1 VLREKDTPS
10 QNARNPHL
18 HRLVRSILER
28 YELLKLKQTLLYA
41 YDASPFYHQLFNKY
55 HVKPRDITS
64 FADMT
69 KLPMTTPGDLQAD
82 TRSFFCV
89 PEQKF
94 IKVFTTSGTTSKPKQ
109 TYFTQHDLGS
119 IIFSSKTGMR
129 LFYHVTPNDRV
140 RLTFEEG
147 YGTEIWGN
155 RYCLERT
162 FGEIGALT
170 LVTGRLKIEDELKI
184 LLEYK
189 PTIFMDVSSRI
200 NYLTNEL
207 KKIHDLDTLGI
218 TRILLGAEPTPKAM
232 RKNIEKIWNTDVYMG
247 YGTTELGLNLAGECE
262 EKHGMHLT
270 ETNFLTEVIDPKT
283 GEHLEDGEIGE
294 LVFTTFN
301 REGMP
306 FIRYRSHDL
315 GRIIPDRCPCGLPL
329 KKIEIKGRT
338 DDMLPIG
345 AGDNFFTRMFDD
357 ILFGQ
362 PEVIEYQAI
371 FERKEGK
378 DHITIIAETTTI
390 TDTLRKKI
398 FAELME
404 LPEIKNGVHN
414 SNTVAPPL
422 VQLVKP
428 NTLDRN
434 SLKARRLIDKRN
446 LYD

>member
-1 VLREKDTPS
+1 MLREKNTSS
-10 QNARNPHL
+10 QNALKPSL
-18 HRLVRSILER
+18 HRRVRYILER
-28 YELLKLKQTLLYA
+28 YEWLKLKQTLLYA
-41 YDASPFYHQLFNKY
+41 YDSSPFYHQLFNKY

-82 TRSFFCV
+82 PRSFFCV
-89 PEQKF
+89 PDEKF
-94 IKVFTTSGTTSKPKQ
+94 IKVFTTSGTTSAPKKS
-109 TYFTQHDLGS
+109 YFTQRDIDS
-119 IIFSSKTGMR
+119 IINSSVTGMR
-129 LFYHVTPNDRV
+129 LLYHIVPHDIV

-155 RYCLERT
+155 RYCLEHT
-162 FGEIGALT
+162 FEKIGALT
-170 LVTGRLKIEDELKI
+170 LVTGRLKIEDELKM

-189 PTIFMDVSSRI
+189 PTVFMDVSSRI
-200 NYLTNEL
+200 NYLTSEL
-207 KKIHDLDTLGI
+207 KKFHDLDTLGI
-218 TRILLGAEPTPKAM
+218 NRILLGAEPTPNAM
-232 RKNIEKIWNTDVYMG
+232 RKMIEKAWNTDVYMG
-247 YGTTELGLNLAGECE
+247 YGTSEFGMNMAGECE
-262 EKHGMHLT
+262 EKHGMHMT
-270 ETNFLTEVIDPKT
+270 ETNFLTEVIDPST
-283 GEHLEDGEIGE
+283 GEHLENGEIGE
-294 LVFTTFN
+294 LVFTTLN

-306 FIRYRSHDL
+306 FIRYQSHDL
-315 GRIIPDRCPCGLPL
+315 GRIISDRCPCGLPL

-345 AGDNFFTRMFDD
+345 AGDNLFTRMFDD
-357 ILFGQ
+357 ILFGHS
-362 PEVIEYQAI
+362 EVIEYQAI

-398 FAELME
+398 FAELMK
-404 LPEIKNGVHN
+404 LPEINNGVHN

>member
-1 VLREKDTPS
+1 LR
-10 QNARNPHL
+10 
-18 HRLVRSILER
+18 
-28 YELLKLKQTLLYA
+28 LKKALLYA
-41 YDASPFYHQLFNKY
+41 YTTSPFYHQLFQN
-55 HVKPRDITS
+55 HHIKPRDITTY
-64 FADMT
+64 ADLT
-69 KLPMTTPGDLQAD
+69 KLPMTTPDDLQANP
-82 TRSFFCV
+82 RSFFCV
-89 PEQKF
+89 PDEKF
-94 IKVFTTSGTTSKPKQ
+94 IKVFTTSGTTSAPKKA
-109 TYFTQHDLGS
+109 YFTQRDIDS
-119 IIFSSKTGMR
+119 IINSSVTGMH
-129 LFYHVTPNDRV
+129 LLYHITPHDIV

-155 RYCLERT
+155 RYCLEHT
-162 FGEIGALT
+162 FGKIGALT

-189 PTIFMDVSSRI
+189 PTVFMDVSSRI
-200 NYLTNEL
+200 NYLTTEL
-207 KKIHDLDTLGI
+207 KKLHDLDTLGI
-218 TRILLGAEPTPKAM
+218 NRILLGAEPTPNTM
-232 RKNIEKIWNTDVYMG
+232 RKKIEKAWNTDVYMG
-247 YGTTELGLNLAGECE
+247 YGTTEFGMNMAGECE
-262 EKHGMHLT
+262 EKHGMHMT
-270 ETNFLTEVIDPKT
+270 ETNFLTEVIDPST

-294 LVFTTFN
+294 LVFTTLN

-315 GRIIPDRCPCGLPL
+315 GRIIANRCNCGLPL

-345 AGDNFFTRMFDD
+345 AGDNLFTRMFDD

-398 FAELME
+398 LTGLME
-404 LPEIKNGVHN
+404 LPEINNGVHI

>member
-1 VLREKDTPS
+1 
-10 QNARNPHL
+10 
-18 HRLVRSILER
+18 
-28 YELLKLKQTLLYA
+28 
-41 YDASPFYHQLFNKY
+41 
-55 HVKPRDITS
+55 
-64 FADMT
+64 M
-69 KLPMTTPGDLQAD
+69 KLPMTNPSDLQENL
-82 TRSFFCV
+82 RSFFCV
-89 PEQKF
+89 SEDKF
-94 IKVFTTSGTTSKPKQ
+94 IKVFTTSGTTSAPKKAYL
-109 TYFTQHDLGS
+109 TRRDINTIINSS
-119 IIFSSKTGMR
+119 ITGMR
-129 LFYHVTPNDRV
+129 LIYHITPHDIV

-155 RYCLERT
+155 RYCYEHI
-162 FGEIGALT
+162 FGKIGALT
-170 LVTGRLKIEDELKI
+170 IVTGRLKIEDELKI

-189 PTIFMDVSSRI
+189 PTVFMDVSSRI
-200 NYLTNEL
+200 NFLTSEL
-207 KKIHDLDTLGI
+207 KKLHDLDTLGI
-218 TRILLGAEPTPKAM
+218 TRILLGAEPTPNSM
-232 RKNIEKIWNTDVYMG
+232 RKKIEQAWNTDVFMG
-247 YGTTELGLNLAGECE
+247 YGTTEIGMNMAAECE

-270 ETNFLTEVIDPKT
+270 ETNFLTEVIDPVT

-294 LVFTTFN
+294 LVFTTLN

-306 FIRYRSHDL
+306 LIRYRSHDL
-315 GRIIPDRCPCGLPL
+315 GRIIPDRCSCGLPL

-345 AGDNFFTRMFDD
+345 AGDNLFTRMFDD
-357 ILFGQ
+357 VLFGQ

-378 DHITIIAETTTI
+378 DHITIIAETSTI
-390 TDTLRKKI
+390 TETLRKKI
-398 FAELME
+398 FTGLME
-404 LPEIKNGVHN
+404 LPEINNGVHI

>member
-1 VLREKDTPS
+1 MLRKTDTPS
-10 QNARNPHL
+10 QNTLKPALYRI
-18 HRLVRSILER
+18 VRSILER
-28 YELLKLKQTLLYA
+28 YELLELKQTLLYA
-41 YDASPFYHQLFNKY
+41 YDASPFYHRLFNKY

-94 IKVFTTSGTTSKPKQ
+94 VKVFTTSGTTSKPKK
-109 TYFTQHDLGS
+109 TYFTPHDLDS
-119 IIFSSKTGMR
+119 IISSSTIGMR
-129 LFYHVTPNDRV
+129 LFYHVTPNDCV

-170 LVTGRLKIEDELKI
+170 IVTGRLKIEDELKI

-207 KKIHDLDTLGI
+207 KKIHDLDILGI

-315 GRIIPDRCPCGLPL
+315 GRIIPGRCPCGLPL

-345 AGDNFFTRMFDD
+345 AGDNLFTRMFDD

-362 PEVIEYQAI
+362 PEIIEYQAI

-404 LPEIKNGVHN
+404 LPEINNGVHI